1 MFAILLSFFA
11 VAWQWDFFFIL
22 LPRFAISLSGQLS
35 LQNCARKKNRH
46 RVFNQQYAWAKN
58 AHVIQ

>member
-1 MFAILLSFFA
+1 VGPWLKAHVRDPSKLA
-11 VAWQWDFFFIL
+11 
-22 LPRFAISLSGQLS
+22 RFAISLSGQLS
-35 LQNCARKKNRH
+35 LQNCAKKNRH